1 MKISKSISDLSYK
14 AFFIHNL
21 LPPLAAI
28 LLATPFLFY
37 SAGWVSLVCVIP
49 FLYFLELQFGK
60 LTRKNFVL
68 SVWAIG
74 VIFNF
79 IVVGWILNTKPDNW
93 AYIPGW
99 QGAIALT
106 IIYTLVVLFLSLQFM
121 IFGVIYSRLR
131 PNLFSPKVF
140 IILPSIW
147 VVTEVLRSLIF
158 SIAAFGPGGSIGT
171 HWNFGVLG
179 LAGSIT
185 PLGFSARLLGL
196 YGVSFLVIVINL
208 GFFWLLHKKYKL
220 PIIIFIVIVL
230 MSLLG
235 YIAYG
240 SSGSNSINVGLLQ
253 LDSRS
258 NSTMANDSYAD
269 RFKSGLE
276 SRNIAPNSIDLLV
289 LPEYSD
295 FYRDVNKTTAINI
308 TQYYLRPQGG
318 VVTSVDGHDTEKTT
332 NNLQV
337 YNIDGSVHSKFAK
350 QFLIPVGEYMPHI
363 VSTLLRLF
371 GQKDALEIAN
381 SSQIIEQGKVNIMPV
396 TIAGVRVGSL
406 ACSGIIAPDF
416 YRGLSAHGAQILTNS
431 AALAMFTNAP
441 LYHAQSRQMARFHAI
456 ANARPFVQA
465 SEGAY
470 SYVIDSNGHFV
481 FRTNKIGQHFESVT
495 LLTNSQKTLY
505 SILGEWLALLCGV
518 FVVAL
523 IVNSYRKH

>member
-1 MKISKSISDLSYK
+1 MKINKSQSAHSYYT
-14 AFFIHNL
+14 FFIHNL

-28 LLATPFLFY
+28 SLAIPFLFY
-37 SAGWVSLVCVIP
+37 SAGWLSLVCVVP

-60 LTRKNFVL
+60 LTRNNFVL

-79 IVVGWILNTKPDNW
+79 IVVGWILNTRPDNW

-106 IIYTLVVLFLSLQFM
+106 IIYTLVVLFLSLQFVL
-121 IFGVIYSRLR
+121 FGIIYSRLR
-131 PNLFSPKVF
+131 PNLFSAKVF

-147 VVTEVLRSLIF
+147 VVAEVLRSIIF

-179 LAGSIT
+179 LAGSVT
-185 PLGFSARLLGL
+185 PLGFSARLVGL
-196 YGVSFLVIVINL
+196 YGISFLIAVINL
-208 GFFWLLHKKYKL
+208 CVFWLLHKRYKL
-220 PIIIFIVIVL
+220 PLIVL
-230 MSLLG
+230 AVVLLLSMLG
-235 YIAYG
+235 YKIYDSTG
-240 SSGSNSINVGLLQ
+240 GNKLTIGLLQ

-258 NSTMANDSYAD
+258 NPTSANDNYVG
-269 RFKSGLE
+269 RFESELE
-276 SRNIAPNSIDLLV
+276 SKNIAPNSIDLLV

-295 FYRDVNKTTAINI
+295 FYREENKTTAIDI
-308 TQYYLRPQGG
+308 TKRYLKPQGG
-318 VVTSVDGHDTEKTT
+318 VVTSVDGHATEKAT
-332 NNLQV
+332 NDLEV
-337 YNIDGSVHSKFAK
+337 FNIDGSVRSRFAK
-350 QFLIPVGEYMPHI
+350 QFLIPVGEYMPNI

-371 GQKDALEIAN
+371 GQREALEIAN
-381 SSQIIEQGKVNIMPV
+381 SSQVIDQGKVNIMPV
-396 TIAGVRVGSL
+396 TIAGVKVGSL
-406 ACSGIIAPDF
+406 ACSGIIAPEF
-416 YRGLSAHGAQILTNS
+416 YRGLSANGAQILTNS

-456 ANARPFVQA
+456 ANAKPFIQA

-470 SYVIDSNGHFV
+470 SYAIDSNGHFV
-481 FRTNKIGQHFESVT
+481 FRTNQIGQHFESVT